1 MFRVESYLSINDFT
15 TLNKSLQHRTLKDY
29 TTLVGVNY
37 PSLELSYEVF
47 GQPLHTAPI
56 VLVNHALTGNSDV
69 AGEHTGWWKGIVS
82 KGNLVDTDKYTII
95 SINIP
100 GNGYDNKP
108 ENLIEDYKSFTV
120 RDVAQ
125 LFGLLLEDLGITKL
139 HAIIAGSL
147 GGGIAWEMSV
157 LFPDLANYVIPI
169 ASDWKATDW
178 ILAHNKVQEQIL
190 LNSKKP
196 VHDARMM
203 AMLFYRTAASFKEKF
218 NRTQNEALGIAN
230 VESWLLHHGYKLEQ
244 RFELKAYQMVNH
256 LLSTLDITSERGT
269 FEEVAKTIKAT
280 IIQIGIDSD
289 FFFVPEENRETQ
301 EVLAKIGA
309 KAIYKEITSIHG
321 HDGFLVEDEQLKE
334 LLKDVF

>member
-1 MFRVESYLSINDFT
+1 M
-15 TLNKSLQHRTLKDY
+15 NKSIQHRTLKDY
-29 TTLVGVNY
+29 TTLLGVY
-37 PSLELSYEVF
+37 YASLELSYEVF

-82 KGNLVDTDKYTII
+82 KGNLVNTDTYTII

-108 ENLIEDYKSFTV
+108 ENLIEDYKSFTA
-120 RDVAQ
+120 RDVAH
-125 LFGLLLEDLGITKL
+125 LFGILLEDLGVTKL
-139 HAIIAGSL
+139 HAILAGSL
-147 GGGIAWEMSV
+147 GGGIAWEMAV
-157 LFPDLANYVIPI
+157 LFPDLADYIIPI
-169 ASDWKATDW
+169 ASDWKASDW

-190 LNSKKP
+190 TNSKKP

-218 NRTQNEALGIAN
+218 SRTQNEALGISN

-269 FEEVAKTIKAT
+269 FEEVAKQIKAK
-280 IIQIGIDSD
+280 IIQVGIDSD

-301 EVLAKIGA
+301 KVLEQAGIDSV
-309 KAIYKEITSIHG
+309 YKEINSIHG
-321 HDGFLVEDEQLKE
+321 HDGFLVEDEQLKD

>member
-1 MFRVESYLSINDFT
+1 
-15 TLNKSLQHRTLKDY
+15 LNKSIQHRTLKDY
-29 TTLVGVNY
+29 TTLLGVY
-37 PSLELSYEVF
+37 YASLELSYEVF

-82 KGNLVDTDKYTII
+82 KGNLVNTDTYTII

-108 ENLIEDYKSFTV
+108 ENLIEDYKSFTA
-120 RDVAQ
+120 RDVAH
-125 LFGLLLEDLGITKL
+125 LFGILLEDLGVTKL
-139 HAIIAGSL
+139 HAILAGSL
-147 GGGIAWEMSV
+147 GGGIAWEMAV
-157 LFPDLANYVIPI
+157 LFPDLADYIIPI
-169 ASDWKATDW
+169 ASDWKASDW

-190 LNSKKP
+190 TNSKKP

-218 NRTQNEALGIAN
+218 SRTQNEALGISN

-269 FEEVAKTIKAT
+269 FEEVAKQIKAK
-280 IIQIGIDSD
+280 IIQVGIDSD

-301 EVLAKIGA
+301 KVLEQAGIDSV
-309 KAIYKEITSIHG
+309 YKEINSIHG
-321 HDGFLVEDEQLKE
+321 HDGFLVEDEQLKD

>member
-1 MFRVESYLSINDFT
+1 M
-15 TLNKSLQHRTLKDY
+15 NKSIQHRTLKDY
-29 TTLVGVNY
+29 TTLLGVY
-37 PSLELSYEVF
+37 YASLELSYEVF
-47 GQPLHTAPI
+47 GQPLHTAPV

-82 KGNLVDTDKYTII
+82 KGNLVNTDTYTII

-108 ENLIEDYKSFTV
+108 ENLIEDYKSFTA
-120 RDVAQ
+120 RDVAH
-125 LFGLLLEDLGITKL
+125 LFGILLEDLGVTKL
-139 HAIIAGSL
+139 HAILAGSL
-147 GGGIAWEMSV
+147 GGGIAWEMAV
-157 LFPDLANYVIPI
+157 LFPDLADYIIPI
-169 ASDWKATDW
+169 ASDWKASDW

-190 LNSKKP
+190 TNSKKP

-218 NRTQNEALGIAN
+218 SRTQNEALGISN

-269 FEEVAKTIKAT
+269 FEEVAKQIKAK
-280 IIQIGIDSD
+280 IIQVGIDSD

-301 EVLAKIGA
+301 KVLEQAGIDSV
-309 KAIYKEITSIHG
+309 YKEINSIHG
-321 HDGFLVEDEQLKE
+321 HDGFLVEDEQLKD